1 MIYLQLAGIEKKYN
15 DDHLLRGVD
24 LQVVKGE
31 KYGLVGPN
39 GTGKTTIIKIALGQ
53 VHPDIGNVTLNGQ
66 CKVGYVSQEDEIASD
81 YSLFL
86 SMLESYSELLELKS
100 RMESLEASIAAG
112 NESELE
118 TYGELQHEW
127 EVRGGYTLDD
137 TIKSTLVGLGF
148 AESDF
153 HRSIASFSGGE
164 RNRAAL
170 AKVLLRQPNL
180 LFLDEPTNHLDIES
194 TIWLENYLQNFDGAL
209 IVVSHD
215 RVFLDHVVNKIVEL
229 EQGRLELYHGNF
241 TAYCEERAERRR
253 LQLKKYLH
261 QQEEIARIE
270 DFIVRN
276 IAGQKTKQAQSR
288 RRSLAKLERLSAPTT
303 EAKKATIRM
312 AASRRSY
319 HSILR
324 VQDLAFAYGER
335 VLFSDAT
342 FEIERGDKVALI
354 GRNGTGKTT
363 LIKAILGE
371 IECKDGSVEI
381 GRNVDYEYF
390 DQELAMLN
398 PDSTVLDTVWD
409 LQPQW
414 DAFRLRSHLARF
426 LFFGEDVFKQVKMLS
441 GGEKKK
447 LALAWLLA
455 LPANFLILDEPTNHL
470 DIGSR
475 EVLEEAL
482 REFDGTVL
490 FISHD
495 RFFLDS
501 VATRILAL
509 EDTRLIDFDGK
520 YSEYVE
526 RKRQQAQT
534 GPAGDRSQ
542 KRDSYKEERRM
553 KNLAT
558 SRRRRIKELEDEIS
572 GIEAQLAQ
580 IKSDQLDE
588 RFAADWQKLS
598 DLGTQQKATQERLD
612 NCFWEY
618 YQLLDEEEAANH

>member
-1 MIYLQLAGIEKKYN
+1 MIYLQLSGIHKTFNE
-15 DDHLLRGVD
+15 DHLLRGID

-39 GTGKTTIIKIALGQ
+39 GTGKTTIIKIALGLL
-53 VHPDIGNVTLNGQ
+53 HPDQGTIMLNGQ
-66 CKVGYVSQEDEIASD
+66 CKVGYVSQEDEIASN

-86 SMLESYSELLELKS
+86 SMLESYAELLELKS
-100 RMESLEASIAAG
+100 RMEALESVIAAG
-112 NESELE
+112 NPADLE
-118 TYGELQHEW
+118 RYGELQHEW

-137 TIKSTLVGLGF
+137 TIKSTLLGLGF
-148 AESDF
+148 SENDF
-153 HRSIASFSGGE
+153 HRPISSFSGGE

-170 AKVLLRQPNL
+170 AKVLLRQPDL

-194 TIWLENYLQNFDGAL
+194 TIWLENYLQTFAGAL

-229 EQGRLELYHGNF
+229 DQGRLELYHGNF

-261 QQEEIARIE
+261 QQAEIARIE

-288 RRSLAKLERLSAPTT
+288 RLALSKLDRLSAPS
-303 EAKKATIRM
+303 ADSKKAVIRM
-312 AASRRSY
+312 TASRRSY
-319 HSILR
+319 QSILR
-324 VQDLAFAYGER
+324 VEDLSFAYGER
-335 VLFSDAT
+335 VLFAEAT

-354 GRNGTGKTT
+354 GRNGSGKTT
-363 LIKAILGE
+363 LVKAILGE
-371 IECKDGSVEI
+371 IECKDGSIEI
-381 GRNVDYEYF
+381 GRNVDYDYF

-398 PDSTVLDTVWD
+398 PEETVLDTVWNI
-409 LQPQW
+409 QPQW
-414 DAFRLRSHLARF
+414 DAFKLRSHLARF
-426 LFFGEDVFKQVKMLS
+426 LFFGDDVFKQVKLLS

-495 RFFLDS
+495 RFFLES
-501 VATRILAL
+501 VASRILAL

-520 YSEYVE
+520 YSQYVE
-526 RKRQQAQT
+526 RKKAQSWAA
-534 GPAGDRSQ
+534 PDDEKLQ
-542 KRDSYKEERRM
+542 KRDSYKVERRQ

-558 SRRRRIKELEDEIS
+558 SRKRRIKELETEIAAV
-572 GIEAQLAQ
+572 EARLER
-580 IKSDQLDE
+580 IKADLLDE

-598 DLGTQQKATQERLD
+598 ELGVQQQLTQEQLD
-612 NCFWEY
+612 KCFWEY
-618 YQLLDEEEAANH
+618 YQLLDEEKTADR

>member
-1 MIYLQLAGIEKKYN
+1 MIYLQLAGIQKKYN

-39 GTGKTTIIKIALGQ
+39 GTGKTTIIKIALGR
-53 VHPDIGNVTLNGQ
+53 VLPDSGTVMLHRQI
-66 CKVGYVSQEDEIASD
+66 KVGYVSQEDEIESD
-81 YSLFL
+81 YPLFL
-86 SMLESYSELLELKS
+86 AMLESYSELLAIKS
-100 RMESLEASIAAG
+100 AMEEMETVIAHGSAADLEK
-112 NESELE
+112 
-118 TYGELQHEW
+118 YGELQHQW
-127 EVRGGYTLDD
+127 EVRGGYNLDT
-137 TIKSTLVGLGF
+137 TIKNTLIGLGF
-148 AESDF
+148 SEEDF
-153 HRSIASFSGGE
+153 HRPISSFSGGE
-164 RNRAAL
+164 RNRASL
-170 AKVLLRQPNL
+170 AKVLLHSPDL
-180 LFLDEPTNHLDIES
+180 LLLDEPTNHLDIES
-194 TIWLENYLQNFDGAL
+194 TIWLENYLQAFDGAL

-229 EQGRLELYHGNF
+229 EQGKLELYHGNF
-241 TAYCEERAERRR
+241 TAYCIERAERRR
-253 LQLKKYLH
+253 LLLKKYLH

-288 RRSLAKLERLSAPTT
+288 RKSLAKVERIQAPTHD
-303 EAKKATIRM
+303 AKKAIIKM
-312 AASRRSY
+312 AASRRAY
-319 HSILR
+319 LSILK
-324 VQDLAFAYGER
+324 VEDLAFAYGDR
-335 VLFSDAT
+335 VLFSDVE
-342 FEIERGDKVALI
+342 FEIERGDRVALI
-354 GRNGTGKTT
+354 GRNGTGKST
-363 LIKAILGE
+363 LVKAIIGE
-371 IECKDGSVEI
+371 LDIRDGSIEL
-381 GRNVDYEYF
+381 GKNVDMEYF

-398 PDSTVLDTVWD
+398 PEETVLDTVWN

-414 DAFRLRSHLARF
+414 DAFKLRSHLARF

-482 REFDGTVL
+482 REFDGTIL

-501 VATRILAL
+501 VATRVLSL
-509 EDTRLIDFDGK
+509 ENAKIIDWRGK

-526 RKRQQAQT
+526 RKKSQSD
-534 GPAGDRSQ
+534 GGYAGERLQ
-542 KRDSYKEERRM
+542 KRDSYKEERRL

-558 SRRRRIKELEDEIS
+558 ARKRRIKELEETIASHEAEIDRLKS
-572 GIEAQLAQ
+572 EQLEE
-580 IKSDQLDE
+580 KHG
-588 RFAADWQKLS
+588 ADWLKLGE
-598 DLGTQQKATQERLD
+598 LAKEQQRVQELLD
-612 NCFWEY
+612 NAMWEY
-618 YQLLDEEEAANH
+618 YQLVDEEEAANR